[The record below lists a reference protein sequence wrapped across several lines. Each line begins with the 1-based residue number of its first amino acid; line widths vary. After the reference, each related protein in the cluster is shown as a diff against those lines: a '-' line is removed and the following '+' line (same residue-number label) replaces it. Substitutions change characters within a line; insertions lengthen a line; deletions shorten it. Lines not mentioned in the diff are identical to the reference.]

1 MTHHIP
7 WDRPGTPQ
15 TRMKAICGAIIRRDE
30 SAPRPTC
37 PACRAILKE
46 WDAVDKDIAD
56 ALNAEVWER

>member
-1 MTHHIP
+1 
-7 WDRPGTPQ
+7 
-15 TRMKAICGAIIRRDE
+15 MKAICGAIIRRDE